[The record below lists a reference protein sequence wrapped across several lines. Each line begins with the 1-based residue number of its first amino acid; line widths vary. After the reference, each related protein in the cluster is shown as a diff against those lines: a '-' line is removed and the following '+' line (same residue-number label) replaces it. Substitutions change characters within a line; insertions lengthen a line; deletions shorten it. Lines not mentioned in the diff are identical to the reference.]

1 MAIVNGLDSAVGR
14 RATMVGRFQPVSDG
28 LIRYAVDLGYAE
40 SDSLFAIHALHQAV
54 GDTLKIL
61 GSLEDGSRNELSA
74 DGNA

>member
-1 MAIVNGLDSAVGR
+1 
-14 RATMVGRFQPVSDG
+14 MVRRFQPVTDR
-28 LIRYAVDLGYAE
+28 LIGYTVDLGNAE

-61 GSLEDGSRNELSA
+61 GFLEDGSRNELSA

>member
-1 MAIVNGLDSAVGR
+1 
-14 RATMVGRFQPVSDG
+14 MVSRFQPVTDR
-28 LIRYAVDLGYAE
+28 LIGYTVDLGNAE